1 MADRF
6 FQICML
12 LVLRLVRLRK
22 DFHSKVVR
30 KRENLARGNF

>member
-6 FQICML
+6 LQICML

-22 DFHSKVVR
+22 DFHSKAVR
-30 KRENLARGNF
+30 KRES